1 MATAGLIFLEVMNGI
16 RIFEN
21 QGGLGRPKGMNQAG
35 GMSMHQVT
43 RSGKAAGSTRMGST
57 VTPKRYT
64 IRMALTFMGTT
75 KKAMT
80 GRAMTFRATT
90 VGGPGEVIRS

>member
-1 MATAGLIFLEVMNGI
+1 
-16 RIFEN
+16 
-21 QGGLGRPKGMNQAG
+21 
-35 GMSMHQVT
+35 
-43 RSGKAAGSTRMGST
+43 